1 MTKFSGKRRQ
11 SRVVLAAL
19 LGALVLIGGTGLGA
33 RAEDDEDEAADAK
46 FLHSVMQALGL
57 RRAGDTGIQ
66 YRERSPLVL
75 PSGSQLPPP
84 EKNKP
89 AAKAPDWPDDPDVK
103 RAKAMKE
110 AARKERRLNPEEVG
124 PLLPSQYNLPAG
136 AAPRSRPDGKPGGS
150 VEESSRPMSPYEL
163 GSKNPISSIWA
174 SKEEYA
180 TFTGEPPRG
189 SLTEP
194 PAGYRTPS
202 PSQPYG
208 IGEQKWVP
216 ETTDRNVPIR

>member
-1 MTKFSGKRRQ
+1 MTKFSCKRRQ

-19 LGALVLIGGTGLGA
+19 LGALVMIGCTGLGA
-33 RAEDDEDEAADAK
+33 RAEDDEDEAPDAK
-46 FLHSVMQALGL
+46 LLHSVMQALGL

-75 PSGSQLPPP
+75 PSRSELPAP
-84 EKNKP
+84 EKGKP

-103 RAKAMKE
+103 RTKAMKE

-124 PLLPSQYNLPAG
+124 PLLPSQYNLPGA

-150 VEESSRPMSPYEL
+150 IEESSRPMSPYEL

-174 SKEEYA
+174 SKEEYVP
-180 TFTGEPPRG
+180 FTGEPPRS

-202 PSQPYG
+202 PNQPYG

-216 ETTDRNVPIR
+216 EATDRNLPIR

>member
-1 MTKFSGKRRQ
+1 
-11 SRVVLAAL
+11 L
-19 LGALVLIGGTGLGA
+19 
-33 RAEDDEDEAADAK
+33 
-46 FLHSVMQALGL
+46 
-57 RRAGDTGIQ
+57 
-66 YRERSPLVL
+66 
-75 PSGSQLPPP
+75 
-84 EKNKP
+84 
-89 AAKAPDWPDDPDVK
+89 
-103 RAKAMKE
+103 KE

-136 AAPRSRPDGKPGGS
+136 AAPRSRPVSKPSGS
-150 VEESSRPMSPYEL
+150 IEESSRPMSPYEL

-202 PSQPYG
+202 PTIRHLATEVGAADRRPKSARPMRRVTG
-208 IGEQKWVP
+208 LPESATALPTAIGVRPCRRIIAVKTSRECLARPHWP
-216 ETTDRNVPIR
+216 TA

>member
-1 MTKFSGKRRQ
+1 MRKFSGKRRQ
-11 SRVVLAAL
+11 GRVVLAAV
-19 LGALVLIGGTGLGA
+19 LGALVVIGCTGLSA
-33 RAEDDEDEAADAK
+33 RAEDDEEQSAESK
-46 FLHSVMQALGL
+46 FMNNFMQALGL
-57 RRAGDTGIQ
+57 RRAGETDIE

-75 PSGSQLPPP
+75 PNGSQLPPP
-84 EKNKP
+84 EKGKQS
-89 AAKAPDWPDDPDVK
+89 AKAAGWPDDPDVK
-103 RAKAMKE
+103 RDKALKE

-136 AAPRSRPDGKPGGS
+136 AAPRSRPVSKPSGS
-150 VEESSRPMSPYEL
+150 IEESSRPMSPYEL

-174 SKEEYA
+174 SKEEYV

-202 PSQPYG
+202 PNQPYG
-208 IGEQKWVP
+208 LGEQKWVP
-216 ETTDRNVPIR
+216 QTADRNLPVR